1 MMEKQVLNNI
11 IKDCRTPAYVFDES
25 VLAAHVQNIRKYL
38 SENISLCYAM
48 KANPFLTKLMS
59 GLVDRLEVC
68 SPGEYDICIKHNI
81 NPGQIV
87 VSGVNKTEESMRHI
101 MSYSKGRGIY
111 TIESPMHYSIIKKL
125 VSFSQEVQSGENPH
139 GDAGECEM
147 INEPAPGGNVD
158 YNGKIKVMLR
168 LSAGNQFGMDKETL
182 INTLTRI
189 KEDDLVGICGIQ
201 YYSGTQKTEKKMIT
215 ELKMLE
221 ELGKELTDAG
231 FSDLE
236 LEYGPGLFI
245 SYFDDGKAIKSE
257 DVEDEDS
264 YGRQDGLYEQLTTLN
279 NTLSGISCYRH
290 ISIELGRY
298 IAALCGSYITK
309 IIDIKHTKDTNYII
323 IDGGIHQINYYGQ
336 MMGMKL
342 PYIKHIKRADNDI
355 LQKDAVDNSSDNVDD
370 RMVDNSSED
379 DDNRMSDNYPGDDD
393 NKMSGREQEE
403 STGQYTIC
411 GSLCTTNDVLVR
423 KAILDSPSPGD
434 ILVFEKCGAY
444 SVTEGM
450 ALFLSRELPQVLLA
464 KQDGSVEMMRDIIE
478 TSEFNCG

>member
-101 MSYSKGRGIY
+101 MSYSKGSGIY

-125 VSFSQEVQSGENPH
+125 VSFSQ
-139 GDAGECEM
+139 
-147 INEPAPGGNVD
+147 
-158 YNGKIKVMLR
+158 GKIKVMLR

-189 KEDDLVGICGIQ
+189 KEDGLVGVCGIQ

-221 ELGKELTDAG
+221 ELGKELTAAG
-231 FSDLE
+231 FPDLE

-342 PYIKHIKRADNDI
+342 PYIKHVKRADNDI

-393 NKMSGREQEE
+393 NKMAGREQEE

-423 KAILDSPSPGD
+423 KAILDSPRPGD

-464 KQDGSVEMMRDIIE
+464 KQDGSVEMMRNIIE

>member
-101 MSYSKGRGIY
+101 MSYSKGSGIY

-125 VSFSQEVQSGENPH
+125 VSFSQ
-139 GDAGECEM
+139 
-147 INEPAPGGNVD
+147 
-158 YNGKIKVMLR
+158 GKINVMLR

-182 INTLTRI
+182 MNTLTRI

-245 SYFDDGKAIKSE
+245 SYFDDGKVVECE
-257 DVEDEDS
+257 DIEDEDS
-264 YGRQDGLYEQLTTLN
+264 YVTQDGLYEQLTTLN

-423 KAILDSPSPGD
+423 KAMLDSPSPGD

>member
-101 MSYSKGRGIY
+101 MSYSKGSGIY

-125 VSFSQEVQSGENPH
+125 VSFSQ
-139 GDAGECEM
+139 
-147 INEPAPGGNVD
+147 
-158 YNGKIKVMLR
+158 GKIKVMLR

-182 INTLTRI
+182 MNTLTRI

-221 ELGKELTDAG
+221 ELGKELTAAG

-257 DVEDEDS
+257 DVEEEDS

-355 LQKDAVDNSSDNVDD
+355 LQKDAVDNFSDNVDD

>member
-101 MSYSKGRGIY
+101 MSYSKGSGIY

-125 VSFSQEVQSGENPH
+125 VSFSQ
-139 GDAGECEM
+139 
-147 INEPAPGGNVD
+147 
-158 YNGKIKVMLR
+158 GKIKVMLR

-182 INTLTRI
+182 MNTLTRI

-221 ELGKELTDAG
+221 ELGKELTAAG

-355 LQKDAVDNSSDNVDD
+355 LQKDAVDNFSDNVDD

>member
-101 MSYSKGRGIY
+101 MSYSKGSGIY

-125 VSFSQEVQSGENPH
+125 VSCSQ
-139 GDAGECEM
+139 
-147 INEPAPGGNVD
+147 
-158 YNGKIKVMLR
+158 GKIKVMLR

-182 INTLTRI
+182 MNTLTRI

-245 SYFDDGKAIKSE
+245 SYFDDGKAIKCE
-257 DVEDEDS
+257 DIEDEDS
-264 YGRQDGLYEQLTTLN
+264 YVRQDGLYEQLTTLN

>member
-101 MSYSKGRGIY
+101 MSYSKGSGIY

-125 VSFSQEVQSGENPH
+125 VSFSQ
-139 GDAGECEM
+139 
-147 INEPAPGGNVD
+147 
-158 YNGKIKVMLR
+158 GKIKVMLR

-182 INTLTRI
+182 MNTLTRI

-221 ELGKELTDAG
+221 ELGKELTAAG

-257 DVEDEDS
+257 DVEEEDS

-355 LQKDAVDNSSDNVDD
+355 LQKDAVDNFSDNVDD

-393 NKMSGREQEE
+393 NKMAGREQEE

>member
-101 MSYSKGRGIY
+101 MSYSKGSGIY

-125 VSFSQEVQSGENPH
+125 VSFSQ
-139 GDAGECEM
+139 
-147 INEPAPGGNVD
+147 
-158 YNGKIKVMLR
+158 GKIKVMLR

-182 INTLTRI
+182 MNTLTRI

-221 ELGKELTDAG
+221 ELGKELTAAG

-342 PYIKHIKRADNDI
+342 PYIKHVKRADNDI